1 MRRAIASL
9 LGEAYAVIAELPT
22 LEIAGGAMPS
32 NIDIRPARDS
42 DLAAIT
48 AIYAYHVLH
57 GLATFEIEPPP
68 LAEMTRRYQLL
79 MNMGYPYFV
88 ATLDQVVRGYAYA
101 GSYRD
106 RPGYRHT
113 LENSVYIEHTHVGR
127 GIGRPL
133 LDALINAC
141 EQLGYRQMLAVI
153 GDSANIASIRLHE
166 RCGFTLTGVFR
177 AVGHKHGR
185 WVDTVLMQR
194 ALGLGDAPI

>member
-1 MRRAIASL
+1 M
-9 LGEAYAVIAELPT
+9 
-22 LEIAGGAMPS
+22 GATVE
-32 NIDIRPARDS
+32 IRPAREADI
-42 DLAAIT
+42 AAVT
-48 AIYAYHVLH
+48 GIYAYHVLH
-57 GLATFEIEPPP
+57 GLATFEVEPPS
-68 LAEMTRRYQLL
+68 LAEMTRRYQSLIGK
-79 MNMGYPYFV
+79 GYPYFV
-88 ATLDQVVRGYAYA
+88 ATLNDVVRGYAYA

-113 LENSVYIEHTHVGR
+113 VENSVYVEHTHVGR

-133 LDALINAC
+133 LDAVIHQS

-166 RCGFTLTGVFR
+166 QCGFTLTGTFR

>member
-1 MRRAIASL
+1 
-9 LGEAYAVIAELPT
+9 
-22 LEIAGGAMPS
+22 MPS
-32 NIDIRPARDS
+32 NMEIRPAQDS

-48 AIYAYHVLH
+48 AIYDYHVLH
-57 GLATFEIEPPP
+57 GFATFEIDPPP
-68 LAEMTRRYQLL
+68 LSEMRRRYESLSTK
-79 MNMGYPYFV
+79 GYPYFV

-101 GSYRD
+101 GPYRD

-113 LENSVYIEHTHVGR
+113 VENSVYVEQTYVGR

-166 RCGFTLTGVFR
+166 RCGFALTGVFR
-177 AVGHKHGR
+177 SVGHKHGR

>member
-1 MRRAIASL
+1 MSATV
-9 LGEAYAVIAELPT
+9 E
-22 LEIAGGAMPS
+22 
-32 NIDIRPARDS
+32 IRPAREADI
-42 DLAAIT
+42 AAVT
-48 AIYAYHVLH
+48 GIYAYHVSH
-57 GLATFEIEPPP
+57 GLATFEIEPPS
-68 LAEMTRRYQLL
+68 LAEMTHRYQALTSK
-79 MNMGYPYFV
+79 GYPYFV
-88 ATLDQVVRGYAYA
+88 ATLNDVVRGYAYA

-113 LENSVYIEHTHVGR
+113 VENSVYVEHTHVGR

-133 LDALINAC
+133 LDAVIRQS
-141 EQLGYRQMLAVI
+141 EELGYRQMLAVI

-166 RCGFTLTGVFR
+166 QCGFTLTGTFR